1 MAASCITLTFL
12 RNWDESG
19 DPLHHRQ
26 LMGSLIGGPFYML
39 AIYVAFSW
47 VELFKP
53 NKTKPFWACS
63 FFLFSFFFFLRA
75 SLVGNKTVRDMKQQT
90 GQTND
95 GERRV
100 DAVGVPWLPPPPPL
114 HHPSTRS
121 QRIKCQ
127 TDQLSC
133 KQTSAG
139 PSRDGLSLPGL
150 RINKRK

>member
-19 DPLHHRQ
+19 DPLHRRQ

-63 FFLFSFFFFLRA
+63 FFLFFFFKSCSCGKQDSEGYEAADGTDKWRWEEGGGGRGPVVA
-75 SLVGNKTVRDMKQQT
+75 S
-90 GQTND
+90 
-95 GERRV
+95 
-100 DAVGVPWLPPPPPL
+100 PPPPL

-139 PSRDGLSLPGL
+139 LSHDGLSLPGL